1 MALTITIDNKE
12 LNPAETLMYA
22 AIATLPNLAVEKL
35 FKVHGDDLLNIIH
48 DQIDPITPEEIKG
61 NKELHEEIK
70 RGEYY
75 TYHGFM
81 TLFQEDT
88 SHLHEITLRHYL
100 RCAIYRLMNHREET
114 HKALAQSFQ
123 THIFEAPYK
132 PLDIVHLFYSIS
144 CCVNDQVM
152 LLIKQND
159 RELIPLLSK
168 LGIDLVAENI
178 TFSQFI
184 HETFLGAEPTPSL
197 EGYFDFSAVEKPAFC
212 LDVENLSL
220 EKNGVLLEIGIVFF
234 DLANPESV
242 INGPRIDI
250 FPDIH
255 GQIAD
260 GGRISESTVE
270 WWQTKAPKEARD
282 YCFQHCKV
290 VGYKEAVTEV
300 NVFVNTIRDV
310 LTDHYGKDTFYYL
323 ARGETDWPQLEHWF
337 RKAGFKPICRY
348 NQVQDIRSMI
358 AAYQDKPVSILG
370 TKEYP
375 DMGIPLIRHTA
386 IGDAIMDAYDVA
398 MARSMAM
405 SKLPK

>member
-35 FKVHGDDLLNIIH
+35 FKVHGSDLLNIIL
-48 DQIDPITPEEIKG
+48 DQLEPITPEEIKG

-88 SHLHEITLRHYL
+88 SHLHGITLRHYL
-100 RCAIYRLMNHREET
+100 RCAIFQLMNHREET

-152 LLIKQND
+152 LLIKQNY

-184 HETFLGAEPTPSL
+184 QETFLGAKLAPRY
-197 EGYFDFSAVEKPAFC
+197 EGRFDFSTVEKPAFC

-220 EKNGVLLEIGIVFF
+220 EKNGVLLEIGMVFF

-282 YCFQHCKV
+282 YCFQHYKV
-290 VGYKEAVTEV
+290 VGYKEAITEV

-310 LTDHYGKDTFYYL
+310 LTDYYGKDTFYYL

-398 MARSMAM
+398 MARSMAV

>member
-22 AIATLPNLAVEKL
+22 AIATLPNLDAEKL

-114 HKALAQSFQ
+114 HKVLAQSFQ
-123 THIFEAPYK
+123 GTTFEAPYK
-132 PLDIVHLFYSIS
+132 PLDIVHLFYSLGR
-144 CCVNDQVM
+144 C
-152 LLIKQND
+152 IKNQECMVIQQND
-159 RELIPLLSK
+159 HAIIPLLSK
-168 LGIDLVAENI
+168 LGIDLVAMNK
-178 TFSQFI
+178 TFTQFI
-184 HETFLGAEPTPSL
+184 HETFLAAEPTLRL
-197 EGYFDFSAVEKPAFC
+197 EEYFDFSTVEKPAFC

-220 EKNGVLLEIGIVFF
+220 EKNGVLLEIGMVFF

-282 YCFQHCKV
+282 YCFQHYKV
-290 VGYKEAVTEV
+290 VGYKEAITEV

-310 LTDHYGKDTFYYL
+310 LTDYYGKDTFYYL

-398 MARSMAM
+398 MARSMAV
-405 SKLPK
+405 SKLLK

>member
-22 AIATLPNLAVEKL
+22 AIATLPDFSVEKL
-35 FKVHGDDLLNIIH
+35 FKVHGSDLLNIIH
-48 DQIDPITPEEIKG
+48 DQIEPITPEEIEG
-61 NKELHEEIK
+61 NEKLFEEIK

-88 SHLHEITLRHYL
+88 SHLNEITLRHYL
-100 RCAIYRLMNHREET
+100 RCAILQLMNHREET

-123 THIFEAPYK
+123 GTTFEAPYK
-132 PLDIVHLFYSIS
+132 PLDVVHLFYSIGRCIKS
-144 CCVNDQVM
+144 RELVVM
-152 LLIKQND
+152 EYND
-159 RELIPLLSK
+159 RAIIPLLSK
-168 LGIDLVAENI
+168 LGIDLVAENK

-184 HETFLGAEPTPSL
+184 YDTFFAPEPTPRF

-220 EKNGVLLEIGIVFF
+220 EKNGVLLEIGILFF

-250 FPDIH
+250 FPDIY

-260 GGRISESTVE
+260 GGDISESTLE

-282 YCFQHCKV
+282 YCFQHDGV
-290 VGYKEAVTEV
+290 MDYREAITTV
-300 NVFVNTIRDV
+300 NAFVNNIRDEM
-310 LTDHYGKDTFYYL
+310 TEYYGKDTFYYL

-337 RKAGFKPICRY
+337 RKAGFKPVCRY
-348 NQVQDIRSMI
+348 NQVQDIRSML

-398 MARSMAM
+398 KARSMAA
-405 SKLPK
+405 SKLLK

>member
-35 FKVHGDDLLNIIH
+35 FKVHGDDLLNIIR

-132 PLDIVHLFYSIS
+132 PLDIVHIFYSIS

-184 HETFLGAEPTPSL
+184 QETFLGAKLAPRY
-197 EGYFDFSAVEKPAFC
+197 EGRFDFSTVEKPAFC

-220 EKNGVLLEIGIVFF
+220 EKNGVLLEIGMVFF

-282 YCFQHCKV
+282 HCFQHCKV
-290 VGYKEAVTEV
+290 VGYKEAITEV

-310 LTDHYGKDTFYYL
+310 LTDYYGMDTFYYL

-398 MARSMAM
+398 MARSMAV